1 MKIHNP
7 YLRIFIR
14 LHGTTGT
21 QLSPILW
28 NDWHSIIKFMINISL
43 NIITYFGIFINSPV
57 ADQLLTE
64 TEANSLF
71 RYFQKA
77 NFYAFYPLIYAGSIV
92 SYLIYGHHII
102 AALDS
107 SAFIKVYNYKRNRYK
122 AIFIFLFIFLF
133 WQQRFILREYR
144 HLSKSSFII
153 RFRTI
158 ELMVGIYIYHATQMT
173 NWYLLFYYQLV
184 TFFTLKQIVRKLW
197 SNKSMFRRPG
207 KGMTNSFSID
217 QRLFRSII
225 LLSEQSRHL
234 QYYFSYIMLFLLI
247 DLSDSI
253 IGNLS
258 FVMMESFGTGIG
270 WLSLYEQSTRWL
282 LLLALIELNRQNVQL
297 FNHIDHHFIRKF
309 TAIQIMMK
317 INRHHN
323 DDNEVARYTKYN
335 QLKIYRQ
342 YYSLS
347 LFNWLNVDYSLLISI
362 FFFSFGYVML
372 ISQTTKIN

>member
-1 MKIHNP
+1 
-7 YLRIFIR
+7 
-14 LHGTTGT
+14 
-21 QLSPILW
+21 
-28 NDWHSIIKFMINISL
+28 MINISL
-43 NIITYFGIFINSPV
+43 NIITYWGIFIDSPV
-57 ADQLLTE
+57 ADRLLTDLE
-64 TEANSLF
+64 IKKLF
-71 RYFQKA
+71 GYFQKA
-77 NFYAFYPLIYAGSIV
+77 NYYAFYPFLYVGQIV
-92 SYLIYGHHII
+92 IFLIYGHHII
-102 AALDS
+102 ARLDS
-107 SAFIKVYNYKRNRYK
+107 NAFIKVYDCKRNRLK
-122 AIFIFLFIFLF
+122 AIFIFLLAFIF
-133 WQQRFILREYR
+133 WQQRFIIREYR
-144 HLSKSSFII
+144 HLSKPSFLIE
-153 RFRTI
+153 FRTI
-158 ELMVGIYIYHATQMT
+158 ELLVGIYFYHATQMT
-173 NWYLLFYYQLV
+173 NWYLIFYHQLI
-184 TFFTLKQIVRKLW
+184 TLFTLKQIVKKLW

-362 FFFSFGYVML
+362 FFFSFGYVLL